1 MITEYIFC
9 EGVFMLYVT
18 VVGVLFCLTLKGY
31 CGKRLSCFVR
41 CTEDT
46 CIFNSL
52 RMLFCIFIGIAMV
65 FAEGSQGFLLVEPG
79 MLAVCALSG
88 FSNAAFLIFWM
99 LAIQKNSMVSVDVG
113 LTLGALIP
121 SVLCTLI
128 FGESFSVPKMAG
140 FAMILIATVVL
151 AGGGKKSDKRSP
163 IGILLLSL
171 AAIGDGVTG
180 FSQQLYKHC
189 YTEGGSVAQS
199 YYPKT
204 VFHFYTYVFAA
215 LALLA
220 VWLYY
225 HLDGAKKKAAG
236 EIETNKIRS
245 GAVIPLRVAI
255 HIFIM
260 AVCLFAAN
268 YLQTV
273 VTNDMGMSSQILYPV
288 LKGGCLI
295 TVNFTAMIFFGE
307 KITRR
312 SIIGSLIALC
322 GIITM
327 SIL

>member
-1 MITEYIFC
+1 
-9 EGVFMLYVT
+9 
-18 VVGVLFCLTLKGY
+18 
-31 CGKRLSCFVR
+31 
-41 CTEDT
+41 
-46 CIFNSL
+46 
-52 RMLFCIFIGIAMV
+52 MV
-65 FAEGSQGFLLVEPG
+65 FVEGSQGFLLIEPG

-99 LAIQKNSMVSVDVG
+99 LAIRKNSMVSVDVG
-113 LTLGALIP
+113 FTLGALIP

-128 FGESFSVPKMAG
+128 FGESFSVLKMIG
-140 FAMILIATVVL
+140 FAMILLATVVL
-151 AGGGKKSDKRSP
+151 AGTAKRDDKKSAA
-163 IGILLLSL
+163 GLVLLVLS
-171 AAIGDGVTG
+171 AIGDGVTG

-189 YTEGGSVAQS
+189 YTDAGSVAKT

-204 VFHFYTYVFAA
+204 VFHYYTYVFAA
-215 LALLA
+215 VALLA
-220 VWLYY
+220 VLIWYTFAERRR
-225 HLDGAKKKAAG
+225 HRAEENVAQSSAASAV
-236 EIETNKIRS
+236 S
-245 GAVIPLRVAI
+245 GRAVA

-322 GIITM
+322 GIVTM

>member
-1 MITEYIFC
+1 
-9 EGVFMLYVT
+9 MLYVT
-18 VVGVLFCLTLKGY
+18 VAGVLFCLTMKGY
-31 CGKRLSCFVR
+31 CGKRLSCFVGS
-41 CTEDT
+41 TKDT
-46 CIFNSL
+46 CLFNSI
-52 RMLFCIFIGIAMV
+52 RMIFCILIGAVMV
-65 FAEGSQGFLLVEPG
+65 FVEGSQGFLLIEPG

-99 LAIQKNSMVSVDVG
+99 LAIRKNSMVSVDVG

-128 FGESFSVPKMAG
+128 FGESFSVLKMIG
-140 FAMILIATVVL
+140 FAMILLATVVL
-151 AGGGKKSDKRSP
+151 AGTAKRDDKKSAA
-163 IGILLLSL
+163 GLVLLVLS
-171 AAIGDGVTG
+171 AVGDGVTG

-189 YTEGGSVAQS
+189 YTDAGSVAKT

-215 LALLA
+215 VALLA
-220 VWLYY
+220 VLIWYTF
-225 HLDGAKKKAAG
+225 AERRRRRAEENVAQSSAASAV
-236 EIETNKIRS
+236 S
-245 GAVIPLRVAI
+245 GRAVA

-273 VTNDMGMSSQILYPV
+273 VTNDLGISSQILYPV

-312 SIIGSLIALC
+312 SIIGSIIALC
-322 GIITM
+322 GIVTM

>member
-1 MITEYIFC
+1 
-9 EGVFMLYVT
+9 MLYVT
-18 VVGVLFCLTLKGY
+18 VAGVLFCLTLKGY
-31 CGKRLSCFVR
+31 CGKRLSCFVKN
-41 CTEDT
+41 TGDT
-46 CIFNSL
+46 CLFNSL
-52 RMLFCIFIGIAMV
+52 RMLFCIIIGAVMV
-65 FAEGSQGFLLVEPG
+65 FAEGAQSFLLIEPG

-88 FSNAAFLIFWM
+88 LSNAAFLICWM

-128 FGESFSVPKMAG
+128 FGESFSVPKMIG
-140 FAMILIATVVL
+140 FAMILLATVVL
-151 AGGGKKSDKRSP
+151 AGSGKKSEKKSP
-163 IGILLLSL
+163 VGILLLAL

-189 YTEGGSVAQS
+189 YTECGSVAKT

-215 LALLA
+215 IALLLVLLWYYLRGAERSDITQESEAQTPSSARVPIRA
-220 VWLYY
+220 VM
-225 HLDGAKKKAAG
+225 H
-236 EIETNKIRS
+236 
-245 GAVIPLRVAI
+245 V
-255 HIFIM
+255 FIM

-295 TVNFTAMIFFGE
+295 TVNFTAMLFFGE
-307 KITRR
+307 KITKR
-312 SIIGSLIALC
+312 SITGSIIALC